1 MQLGSVYLICKDF
14 AKTIEFYTMLLEE
27 APCARNR
34 DRFAEFCKGGQ
45 AFCVMNG
52 YYDVQHPGETVFI
65 GSRDAIY
72 DDLPGI
78 ARAENGRKAVLNF
91 WTEDLAAEYARVKPQ
106 LPAEACLTPIRYLCS
121 ASPYYY
127 FSLLDPDGN
136 IVEVTGNC
144 TDEAMRQTWNSDEEG
159 DA

>member
-1 MQLGSVYLICKDF
+1 MQLGAVYLVCRDF
-14 AKTIEFYTMLLEE
+14 ARTIEFYTMLLEE
-27 APCARNR
+27 PPCARNR
-34 DRFAEFCKGGQ
+34 DRFAQFCKGGQ

-52 YYDVQHPGETVFI
+52 YYDARHPGETVFI
-65 GSRDAIY
+65 GPRDDVY

-78 ARAENGRKAVLNF
+78 ACAANSRKAVLNF
-91 WTEDLAAEYARVKPQ
+91 WTEDLMAEYTRVAPL
-106 LPAEACLTPIRYLCS
+106 LPAEARLTPIRYLCS

-144 TDEAMRQTWNSDEEG
+144 TDEAMHRTWKNDEEG
-159 DA
+159 

>member
-1 MQLGSVYLICKDF
+1 M
-14 AKTIEFYTMLLEE
+14 
-27 APCARNR
+27 CAEPRPVCAVPQGR
-34 DRFAEFCKGGQ
+34 AGL
-45 AFCVMNG
+45 CVMNG
-52 YYDVQHPGETVFI
+52 DYDAQHPGETVFV
-65 GSRDAIY
+65 GPRDAVY

-91 WTEDLAAEYARVKPQ
+91 WTEDLMAEYAR
-106 LPAEACLTPIRYLCS
+106 LTPIRYLCS

-144 TDEAMRQTWNSDEEG
+144 TDEAMHKTWMTDEEG
-159 DA
+159 CV